1 MMSHKAKI
9 CGLNFFPYIISLS
22 YWKHVLMGEW
32 GNRIIL
38 LRVSEKEGE
47 IDVRVHW
54 STHQQLQTQYK

>member
-38 LRVSEKEGE
+38 LCVIERQGE
-47 IDVRVHW
+47 R
-54 STHQQLQTQYK
+54 